1 VKKTVFGILL
11 FFQLQFLFAQHAD
24 LLIKGGH
31 VIDPKNNIN
40 GIYDV
45 AISKGKITRIARHM
59 GTQPAAKV
67 IDARGL
73 YVVPGFIDIH
83 THDFYGPDST
93 RHFCNGT
100 KSLMPDTCSFC
111 TGTTTVVDA
120 GSSGWMDFPVFKKQ
134 VIDKSRTRVFA
145 FLNIVGEGMRGP
157 AYEQDTNNMDGKK
170 TAAVAQLYRKYIVG
184 IKLAHY
190 KGSGWKPVE
199 EAISAGRLAGMPVM
213 IDFGDS
219 PSPMSVNELLMLYMR
234 PGDIFTHCFAE
245 LKGREPIFDPDTKT
259 LKPFVWEAKKRGVC
273 FDVGYGAISFSFSQA
288 IPTVKAGFYPNTIS
302 TDKHATTK
310 NKIKDLPEIMS
321 EFLALGMSIG
331 ETIAAV
337 TWNPAKEIHHQ
348 ELGNISVGSIADIAI
363 LNISNNKMM
372 FYDHSGNSITGAK
385 EIKCAVTIK
394 SGEIVYHAD

>member
-1 VKKTVFGILL
+1 MKKTVFVILI
-11 FFQLQFLFAQHAD
+11 FFQLQSVFAQFAD
-24 LLIKGGH
+24 LVIKGGH

-45 AISKGKITRIARHM
+45 AVSKGKITRITRHM
-59 GTQPAAKV
+59 GTQSAVKV

-73 YVVPGFIDIH
+73 YVVPGLIDIH

-100 KSLMPDTCSFC
+100 KSLIPDTFSFC
-111 TGTTTVVDA
+111 TGVTTVVDA
-120 GSSGWMDFPVFKKQ
+120 GSSGLMDFPDFKKQ
-134 VIDKSRTRVFA
+134 VIDKTRTRVLA
-145 FLNIVGEGMRGP
+145 FLNIVGAGMRGP
-157 AYEQDTNNMDGKK
+157 AYEQDTSNMDSKK

-190 KGSGWKPVE
+190 KGPGWKPVE
-199 EAISAGRLAGMPVM
+199 EAISAGRLAGIPVM
-213 IDFGDS
+213 IDFGDNT
-219 PSPMSVNELLMLYMR
+219 SPMSIKELLMFYMR
-234 PGDIFTHCFAE
+234 PGDIFTHCFAD
-245 LKGREPIFDPDTKT
+245 LKGREPLVDPDTKT

-288 IPTVKAGFYPNTIS
+288 IPAVKAGFYPNTIS
-302 TDKHATTK
+302 TDKHATAK
-310 NKIKDLPEIMS
+310 NIIKDMPGIMS
-321 EFLALGMSIG
+321 EFLAMGMSME

-348 ELGNISVGSIADIAI
+348 ELGNMSAGAIADIAI
-363 LNISNNKMM
+363 LNISNKKMM
-372 FYDHSGNSITGAK
+372 YYDYSGNSITGAK

-394 SGEIVYHAD
+394 SGEIVYHAH

>member
-1 VKKTVFGILL
+1 MKKTVLGILL
-11 FFQLQFLFAQHAD
+11 LFQLQSVFAQHAD
-24 LLIKGGH
+24 LLIKGGR

-45 AISKGKITRIARHM
+45 AVNKGKISRVARHLD
-59 GTQPAAKV
+59 TQSAVKV

-73 YVVPGFIDIH
+73 YVVPGLIDIH
-83 THDFYGPDST
+83 EHNFYSPDST
-93 RHFCNGT
+93 RYFCNGT
-100 KSLMPDTCSFC
+100 KSIMPDTFSFC
-111 TGTTTVVDA
+111 TGITTVVDA

-145 FLNIVGEGMRGP
+145 FLNIVGAGMRGP

-170 TAAVAQLYRKYIVG
+170 TAAVAQFYRKYIVG

-190 KGSGWKPVE
+190 KGPEWKPVE
-199 EAISAGRLAGMPVM
+199 EAISAGRMAGMPVM

-219 PSPMSVNELLMLYMR
+219 PSPMSVSELLMSYMR

-245 LKGREPIFDPDTKT
+245 LNGREPLVDPGTKT

-288 IPTVKAGFYPNTIS
+288 VPAVKDGFYPNTIS
-302 TDKHATTK
+302 TDQQATSK
-310 NKIKDLPEIMS
+310 NKIKDMPAIMS
-321 EFLALGMSIG
+321 EFLAMGMSIG

-337 TWNPAKEIHHQ
+337 TWSPAKEIHHQ
-348 ELGNISVGSIADIAI
+348 ELGNLSVGSIADLAI
-363 LNISNNKMM
+363 LDITKNKMV

-394 SGEIVYHAD
+394 SGVIVYQTN